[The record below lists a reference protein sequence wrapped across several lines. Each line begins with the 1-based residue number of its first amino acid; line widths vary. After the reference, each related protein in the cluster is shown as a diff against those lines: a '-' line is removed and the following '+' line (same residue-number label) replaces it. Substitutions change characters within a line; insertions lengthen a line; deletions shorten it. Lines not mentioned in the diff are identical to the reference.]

1 MLSEDEISDI
11 CSLIKEGSRLLD
23 DSFADLR
30 EQVIRYSKIGGNEKR
45 QKIIL
50 KSDSFVRIARRL
62 SDIGFRSR
70 EAGKAGK
77 RIWV

>member
-45 QKIIL
+45 QKIVL
-50 KSDSFVRIARRL
+50 KSDSFVHIARRL

-70 EAGKAGK
+70 EAGKARK

>member
-45 QKIIL
+45 QKIVL
-50 KSDSFVRIARRL
+50 KSDSFVRIACWL

-70 EAGKAGK
+70 EAGKARK